1 MVALTARDIAE
12 SVREITDEEIAQYH
26 EQGWVMLRSL
36 VPPEMARR
44 LLERATAK
52 VEGTRRVGAME
63 PEERKEPPY
72 RTERAVALNRAHA
85 ELVRD
90 TADPLHSLVFN
101 ARMGRAAQRLSN
113 WARLGGVPSAMRYHT
128 GFVGW
133 KPPGAGGTP
142 YHQDSTEEGPDR
154 IGALMF
160 WLALDEVT
168 PEMGAMRFV
177 TGAHREGPLGMVLHE
192 AYNGKD
198 LLEQLPNLLQIY
210 ELSPP
215 FHYQP
220 GDATVH
226 GGYMIHGAPPNTTD
240 RDRWSYIFGYIPAD
254 TRYINGKSVR
264 PEIER
269 RPPDDA
275 DCPVVYP
282 LD

>member
-1 MVALTARDIAE
+1 MIALSPQEIAD
-12 SVREITDEEIAQYH
+12 SVREVTDEEVGQYH

-36 VPPEMARR
+36 IPPDVAR
-44 LLERATAK
+44 LLLESAAAQVEAARAGSAMALER
-52 VEGTRRVGAME
+52 R
-63 PEERKEPPY
+63 EPPFS
-72 RTERAVALNRAHA
+72 REVAEEVNRMHTVVLRDADDPFHALVLSPRAGL
-85 ELVRD
+85 
-90 TADPLHSLVFN
+90 
-101 ARMGRAAQRLSN
+101 AAQRLSN
-113 WARLGGVPSAMRYHT
+113 QARLTGVPGAMRYHT
-128 GFVGW
+128 GFVGR
-133 KPPGAGGTP
+133 KPAGAGGTL

-154 IGALMF
+154 AGALMF

-177 TGAHREGPLGMVLHE
+177 TGAHREGPLGMVMHE
-192 AYNGKD
+192 ASNGKD
-198 LLEQLPNLLQIY
+198 LLEQLPKLTELY

-226 GGYMIHGAPPNTTD
+226 AGYAIHGAPPNSTE
-240 RDRWSYIFGYIPAD
+240 RDRWAYIFGYIPAE

-282 LD
+282 AG